1 MRAEVP
7 CVDPE
12 DLVADGEL
20 SDGRTGRL
28 DRAR

>member
-7 CVDPE
+7 RVDAE
-12 DLVADGEL
+12 DRVADGEL
-20 SDGRTGRL
+20 GDGRTGRL